1 MPFPSGL
8 DREFCVFMCL
18 FSMNFHTRYISN
30 SCIYDLYVKQFIGVL
45 SGCIYFFLYLLNP
58 CYQRVNAIVSKNIK
72 KGKKRF
78 GKEKVKLVSLPTRNA
93 RNVGSTKVHNLVFVF
108 FERELKFF

>member
-1 MPFPSGL
+1 MH
-8 DREFCVFMCL
+8 L
-18 FSMNFHTRYISN
+18 FFS
-30 SCIYDLYVKQFIGVL
+30 
-45 SGCIYFFLYLLNP
+45 LLNP

-108 FERELKFF
+108 FERELKFFLKKLVRLKKNCTFAPALRDKRV